1 MTYYRTVVELTN
13 GCHKILRL
21 TYSEVAHVV
30 SEVNKFRRGIFNHV
44 VEITLGGVTLCL
56 NEILSWKFIN
66 EYTREELLT
75 I

>member
-30 SEVNKFRRGIFNHV
+30 SEVNKFRRSIFNHV
-44 VEITLGGVTLCL
+44 VEITLCGVTLCL